1 MQTRYFHT
9 ITQHHG
15 LAGRQM
21 PSPVFDH
28 VERPLHRR
36 CLPAA
41 ARLFFC
47 GLVLCLGATALW
59 AQGPEMV
66 ASEPPGTNE
75 PIIVLEKPRTRVD
88 MIETFTK
95 VVELKQ
101 QILRVD
107 GFDPNVLQVTAITPR
122 QIRLQA
128 MAQGVTQLTLTD
140 ENEKVYNLEIYVEGD
155 VRYLQATINKLFPD
169 SAVNAFKISNDA
181 VVLRGFVA
189 KPEQI
194 TRIVDVASGFYTE
207 VINQMDFGG
216 EQQIKLKIIVMEVQ
230 RAKLRQFGF
239 NFLLLGENG
248 YLASTPGQLTPLA
261 SLTSSAGAAPTAA
274 VRTSALADSTLT
286 FGVIRPDMVFNGFL
300 EALKKESLLKIYSNT
315 ELVASNGR
323 PANLLAGGEFPILVP
338 QSLGTVSVEYRPFG
352 TSLEAVPILLGNGR
366 LRLELQ
372 PEVSETDFANAVTLS
387 GTTVPAITTR
397 RVNTQVEMNFGQT
410 LVIAGL
416 LANRDKA
423 ETHKVPFLGELPYV
437 GAAFRREQYD
447 EGETEVVVMVTP
459 EVVGPLNSEEVPP
472 GGPGRFTTTP
482 TDRELYLDG
491 MIEVPNYG
499 DMCSGCETGCVQC
512 ASGMPG
518 GAVHHAAPTYNHGS
532 STEIMIQQTPIQDGM
547 IVPGPAPGSGPIQM
561 PPSQNGQPVYEEP
574 ILREVPP
581 IAPPANLNIPPQSRQ
596 WQPTAP
602 SNRLI
607 QPTNSSNLI
616 QPVSGTQ
623 PIPRATAPRVQKPA
637 RGLIAP

>member
-1 MQTRYFHT
+1 MLLN
-9 ITQHHG
+9 IP
-15 LAGRQM
+15 GR
-21 PSPVFDH
+21 
-28 VERPLHRR
+28 LH
-36 CLPAA
+36 
-41 ARLFFC
+41 
-47 GLVLCLGATALW
+47 
-59 AQGPEMV
+59 AQDQIG
-66 ASEPPGTNE
+66 SEPPAKNE
-75 PIIVLEKPRTRVD
+75 PILRLEKSQTRID
-88 MIETFTK
+88 LIETFTK
-95 VVELKQ
+95 VIELKP
-101 QILRVD
+101 QIRFVD
-107 GFDPNVLQVTAITPR
+107 GYDPNVIQVSAISPH

-128 MAQGVTQLTLTD
+128 LTQGVTQLTLTD
-140 ENEKVYNLEIYVEGD
+140 EHDKTYTIEVFVEGD
-155 VRYLQATINKLFPD
+155 VRHLQAMIDRLFPD
-169 SAVNAFKISNDA
+169 SAVKAIKVGAES

-194 TRIVDVASGFYTE
+194 TRIVDVAEQFFPI

-248 YLASTPGQLTPLA
+248 YFASTPGQLTPLA
-261 SLTSSAGAAPTAA
+261 SLTTAAGAAPSAA

-286 FGVIRPDMVFNGFL
+286 FGVVRPDAIFSGFL

-416 LANRDKA
+416 LSNRDKA
-423 ETHKVPFLGELPYV
+423 ETHKVPFLGELPYI

-459 EVVGPLNSEEVPP
+459 EVVGPLASEEVPP

-491 MIEVPNYG
+491 MIEVPSYG
-499 DMCSGCETGCVQC
+499 DMCSGCALGCEQC
-512 ASGMPG
+512 SSSRPHGTI
-518 GAVHHAAPTYNHGS
+518 HHAAPQMEYPPSNDTILEPVPG
-532 STEIMIQQTPIQDGM
+532 GM
-547 IVPGPAPGSGPIQM
+547 IMPGPSMSPAPMPVPGPTYVPPAGPGLNEAPPAQ
-561 PPSQNGQPVYEEP
+561 PQFETELEPQVRRPSQNTQSQAAQWRP
-574 ILREVPP
+574 
-581 IAPPANLNIPPQSRQ
+581 APRTN
-596 WQPTAP
+596 T
-602 SNRLI
+602 LI
-607 QPTNSSNLI
+607 QPNSGMI
-616 QPVSGTQ
+616 QPVSGT
-623 PIPRATAPRVQKPA
+623 APQRTTNNTRPQRTVN
-637 RGLIAP
+637 GLISPAGK

>member
-1 MQTRYFHT
+1 MQTRFCH
-9 ITQHHG
+9 INCLSHG
-15 LAGRQM
+15 ISDRNSSCSTFQK
-21 PSPVFDH
+21 SDWS
-28 VERPLHRR
+28 RSRR
-36 CLPAA
+36 LMSAVKNIM
-41 ARLFFC
+41 FC
-47 GLVLCLGATALW
+47 CVALCLTASSLW

-66 ASEPPGTNE
+66 GSEAPTSSE
-75 PIIVLEKPRTRVD
+75 PIIKLDKPTVRIN

-107 GFDPNVLQVTAITPR
+107 GFDPNVLQVTAITPN

-128 MAQGVTQLTLTD
+128 MSQGVTQVTLTD

-155 VRYLQATINKLFPD
+155 VRYLQAMINDLFPD
-169 SAVNAFKISNDA
+169 SAVRAIKVSPESI
-181 VVLRGFVA
+181 VLRGFVA

-194 TRIVDVASGFYTE
+194 TRIVDVAEQFFPI

-230 RAKLRQFGF
+230 RAKLRKFGF

-248 YLASTPGQLTPLA
+248 YFASTPGQLTPLA
-261 SLTSSAGAAPTAA
+261 SLTSAAGSAPAAA

-286 FGVIRPDMVFNGFL
+286 FGVVRPDTIFNGFL

-323 PANLLAGGEFPILVP
+323 PASLLAGGEFPILVP

-416 LANRDKA
+416 LSNRDKA
-423 ETHKVPFLGELPYV
+423 ETHKVPFLGELPYI

-447 EGETEVVVMVTP
+447 EGETEVIIMVTP
-459 EVVGPLNSEEVPP
+459 EVVGPLSSEEVPP

-482 TDRELYLDG
+482 TDRELYMDG
-491 MIEVPNYG
+491 MLEVPNYG
-499 DMCSGCETGCVQC
+499 DMCSGCEAGCVSCQ
-512 ASGMPG
+512 AGVSGRVISSGGPDQDYRVISEGTVIEHSPIQNGTVMPG
-518 GAVHHAAPTYNHGS
+518 
-532 STEIMIQQTPIQDGM
+532 
-547 IVPGPAPGSGPIQM
+547 PGPEPVQM
-561 PPSQNGQPVYEEP
+561 LPSRTYQQPVPNE
-574 ILREVPP
+574 LPP
-581 IAPPANLNIPPQSRQ
+581 VAPPAAPRIPDQTSRSQ
-596 WQPTAP
+596 MMAP
-602 SNRLI
+602 SNSLI
-607 QPTNSSNLI
+607 QPSSGMI
-616 QPVSGTQ
+616 QPVSGTV
-623 PIPRATAPRVQKPA
+623 PPRSTPAPRRPRTA
-637 RGLIAP
+637 NGLIAPGGN